1 MKINLFTFQIH
12 SNLHNMS
19 RFKFLGILFF
29 AAALV
34 ASVRGLE
41 FDDDFGSDFD
51 SNWIWVGSD
60 FSSIGKC
67 KQ

>member
-1 MKINLFTFQIH
+1 MG
-12 SNLHNMS
+12 
-19 RFKFLGILFF
+19 RFKFRGILLF
-29 AAALV
+29 AAVLV
-34 ASVRGLE
+34 ASVRGLD

-51 SNWIWVGSD
+51 SDWIWVGSD

>member
-1 MKINLFTFQIH
+1 MG
-12 SNLHNMS
+12 